1 MPTPSLY
8 RCRQPDVS
16 RGAAAPRLQD
26 LIRRHAEPLAQLL
39 RQHLATAPADGG
51 AGFDAAAAHWR
62 ERGSGPFS
70 SWLYG
75 IALGL
80 LREADAAPA
89 SWPAGAGFLDR
100 FTQAMPPEVAKPLL
114 ALARSELDA
123 AECAL
128 YLCKPGPAAERLAS
142 LAG

>member
-8 RCRQPDVS
+8 RRRPPDVS
-16 RGAAAPRLQD
+16 RAAAAAPRLHD
-26 LIRRHAEPLAQLL
+26 LLRRHAEPLAQLL
-39 RQHLATAPADGG
+39 RQHLAPAPADGA
-51 AGFDAAAAHWR
+51 AGFDAAAASWR
-62 ERGSGPFS
+62 ERGPGPFS

-80 LREADAAPA
+80 LREADA
-89 SWPAGAGFLDR
+89 SPAGAGFIDR
-100 FTQAMPPEVAKPLL
+100 FSAAMPPDVARPLL

-128 YLCKPGPAAERLAS
+128 YLCKSACAAEW
-142 LAG
+142 LAGQTG

>member
-39 RQHLATAPADGG
+39 RQHLATAPTDGG

-62 ERGSGPFS
+62 KRGSGPFS

-89 SWPAGAGFLDR
+89 SSPAGAGFLDR
-100 FTQAMPPEVAKPLL
+100 FTEAMPAEVAKPLL

-128 YLCKPGPAAERLAS
+128 YLCKPAPAAERLAG